1 MTQVSD
7 LNARLFK
14 SEKGIFLSEKVE
26 RWDSGLDPIGFL
38 DLVPFVGRSFVH
50 QHIEY
55 FKLYCDAILGNQ
67 VGFEW
72 GSPKLGN
79 KECQQLKKISNFV
92 FRCATNF
99 GSEVSN

>member
-1 MTQVSD
+1 M
-7 LNARLFK
+7 LFK

-67 VGFEW
+67 GGFEW
-72 GSPKLGN
+72 STHTSGRLTTKLKFLLMHIGMAFAG
-79 KECQQLKKISNFV
+79 LH
-92 FRCATNF
+92 
-99 GSEVSN
+99 

>member
-1 MTQVSD
+1 M
-7 LNARLFK
+7 
-14 SEKGIFLSEKVE
+14 E

-72 GSPKLGN
+72 GSPGLGMSTN
-79 KECQQLKKISNFV
+79 EENFQFCIPV
-92 FRCATNF
+92 SYQFWYC
-99 GSEVSN
+99 EVSN

>member
-1 MTQVSD
+1 M
-7 LNARLFK
+7 
-14 SEKGIFLSEKVE
+14 SEKVE

-72 GSPKLGN
+72 GSSRLG
-79 KECQQLKKISNFV
+79 KS
-92 FRCATNF
+92 TNEEKF
-99 GSEVSN
+99 PILYSDTLPILLLFSVEL